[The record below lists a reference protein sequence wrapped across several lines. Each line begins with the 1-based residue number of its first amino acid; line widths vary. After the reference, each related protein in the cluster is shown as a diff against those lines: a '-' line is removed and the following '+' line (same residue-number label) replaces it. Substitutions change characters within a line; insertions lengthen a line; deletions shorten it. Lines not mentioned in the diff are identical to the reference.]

1 MERKLAERKR
11 LAMEKKKELERQRQ
25 KSEKNTV
32 GNVTGA
38 KETPQERLKR
48 IMNAQLN
55 RQIKK
60 NQTFEADK
68 KQR

>member
-1 MERKLAERKR
+1 MERKLAERRR
-11 LAMEKKKELERQRQ
+11 LAMEKKRELEKQRQ
-25 KSEKNTV
+25 KSEKKAV
-32 GNVTGA
+32 GSVAGA